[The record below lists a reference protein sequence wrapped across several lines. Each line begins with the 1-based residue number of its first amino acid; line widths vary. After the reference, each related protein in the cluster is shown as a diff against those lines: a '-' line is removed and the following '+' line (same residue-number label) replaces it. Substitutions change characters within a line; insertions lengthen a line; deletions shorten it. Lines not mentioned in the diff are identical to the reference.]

1 MKKNIGSALALY
13 PTPAVVVGA
22 MNGERPTWTLVA
34 HVGIIGHDRILVSL
48 ASAHF
53 INGCIKAGKKLS
65 VSIVDEGML
74 PEADYVGS
82 VSGAR
87 VDKSAVFA
95 YELGQAGTPLIGK
108 APLTMECSV
117 VDVYDTQGF
126 ESFICTIDNTY
137 VETEHLDK
145 DGKINYR
152 TLKPVLFEFPT
163 YEYLRTG
170 EVIGKCLSFQ
180 KNPQESG
187 KE

>member
-22 MNGERPTWTLVA
+22 MNGEKPTWTLVA

-65 VSIVDEGML
+65 VNIVDEGML

-82 VSGAR
+82 VSGA
-87 VDKSAVFA
+87 KAEKAAVFA
-95 YELGQAGTPLIGK
+95 YELGEAGTPIIQK

-117 VDVYDTQGF
+117 VDVYNTQGF

-137 VETEHLDK
+137 VETEHLNK
-145 DGKINYR
+145 EGKINYH

-163 YEYLRTG
+163 YEYLKTG
-170 EVIGKCLSFQ
+170 EVIGKCLSF
-180 KNPQESG
+180 KNAPQTSG
-187 KE
+187 QE